1 MNIYNNII
9 KIIKV
14 MCTRGGGA
22 LIALI
27 STVFIVRN
35 FGEGDSGQYF
45 TLVAYSLFL
54 VTIITFG
61 GNQSILK
68 QTKYNENAIDVIYNH
83 VRLTAIF
90 FIFTSPPIIICG
102 YFFLDIS
109 VLKLCLI
116 SFCALTYSISQQM
129 HYCCIAKEK
138 QEISYLLHAWLPN
151 TLILISA
158 FLNSIDF
165 LYISY
170 ILGYFVSSLMQAWVI
185 FKHDAFLNKKTACNN
200 ELYSRTYFFQQDV
213 IGQVFSSLVII
224 ISSLFMYSSDISQ
237 LTIYIKISS
246 VCNIMISVVNIS
258 AYPSLRKEIINGKE
272 SLARK
277 NLRIYSLLGV
287 ASVLIYSAVIVTFW
301 SNIRNWFNVD
311 SLPLFLIFP
320 LLFSY
325 TVAALS
331 SVRQMLLNTFGYERV
346 VKNYSW
352 IVFFL
357 GMIFLVIGAEFYSVK
372 GVLIALSNT
381 VLLQA
386 LFNIGYYK
394 KYIK

>member
-1 MNIYNNII
+1 
-9 KIIKV
+9 
-14 MCTRGGGA
+14 
-22 LIALI
+22 
-27 STVFIVRN
+27 
-35 FGEGDSGQYF
+35 
-45 TLVAYSLFL
+45 
-54 VTIITFG
+54 
-61 GNQSILK
+61 
-68 QTKYNENAIDVIYNH
+68 
-83 VRLTAIF
+83 
-90 FIFTSPPIIICG
+90 
-102 YFFLDIS
+102 
-109 VLKLCLI
+109 

-129 HYCCIAKEK
+129 HHCCIAKEK

-272 SLARK
+272 LLARK